1 MKRLIFALL
10 LILALALPVG
20 AAQSFGVLVNGERL
34 QESALMQDGRVYVP
48 LRAIG
53 ESLGA
58 EVSWDGQNASV
69 TLQAAEADYSRPV
82 IEGDAAFKKMINE
95 ALDLLYQKDAAHYAL
110 VVQNVDVIKQ
120 AKADNPFDQMRY
132 GFKPYATSLGR
143 SVTFYPA
150 FIESKHFIPTLVAG
164 TLSHEAAHS
173 AYYSIHGAR
182 GDYDEEEAIAYAHE
196 IATLKLVDAPEWAIR
211 QREGDLKKHLN

>member
-69 TLQAAEADYSRPV
+69 TLQTAEADYSRPV
-82 IEGDAAFKKMINE
+82 IEGNAAFKKMIND

-110 VVQNVDVIKQ
+110 VVQNVARIVLDANDLVNPDGS
-120 AKADNPFDQMRY
+120 KAAAYHRF
-132 GFKPYATSLGR
+132 AT
-143 SVTFYPA
+143 V
-150 FIESKHFIPTLVAG
+150 HFTPSFVKDTRQFTQEIVAG
-164 TLSHEAAHS
+164 VLVHEASHAANFRVRGLFG
-173 AYYSIHGAR
+173 AYDS
-182 GDYDEEEAIAYAHE
+182 DTEEAIAYANN
-196 IATLKLVDAPEWAIR
+196 IAALKLVGAPDWAIR
-211 QREGDLKKHLN
+211 HDEERLKKYLK